1 MLSTSSGND
10 AVSHHGQVPLL
21 LELHCLLL
29 IADIRSHAAGHEW
42 ETFDCFDLQQAKFFI
57 GGATQE

>member
-1 MLSTSSGND
+1 
-10 AVSHHGQVPLL
+10 VPLL